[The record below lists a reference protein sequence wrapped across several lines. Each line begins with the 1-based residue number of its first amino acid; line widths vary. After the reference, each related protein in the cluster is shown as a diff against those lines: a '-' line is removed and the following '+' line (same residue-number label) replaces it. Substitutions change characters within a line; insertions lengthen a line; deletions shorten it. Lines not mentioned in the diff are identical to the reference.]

1 MVGIVVVSHSQKIA
15 EGAVE
20 LAKQM
25 APEAKIA
32 AAGGMEDGSIGT
44 DVAKIS
50 DAIEA
55 VDQGDGVVI
64 LVDLGSAVMSSE
76 MAIEMREGGRIKCDQ
91 GNMKAQTCIFPC
103 QKFQNFTLVADVQ
116 LCFAR
121 HAQPHRKGFQI
132 VRRRKNGRKL
142 GQVGK
147 VRAAARHRDATLRL
161 PASIGDAAAHDNR

>member
-25 APEAKIA
+25 AADAHIA

-44 DVAKIS
+44 DVAKIL
-50 DAIEA
+50 AGIEA

-76 MAIEMREGGRIKCDQ
+76 MAIEMREGGSQ
-91 GNMKAQTCIFPC
+91 
-103 QKFQNFTLVADVQ
+103 V
-116 LCFAR
+116 
-121 HAQPHRKGFQI
+121 QI
-132 VRRRKNGRKL
+132 V
-142 GQVGK
+142 
-147 VRAAARHRDATLRL
+147 DAPIVEGTIFSSVE
-161 PASIGDAAAHDNR
+161 ASIGSSFEEVVEVLAGAKAYKKF

>member
-44 DVAKIS
+44 DVAKIAA
-50 DAIEA
+50 AIEA
-55 VDQGDGVVI
+55 VDEGDGVVV

-76 MAIEMREGGRIKCDQ
+76 MAIEMREGGSQVKIIDAPIVE
-91 GNMKAQTCIFPC
+91 GTIFGSVEATIGSSFEEVIEVLAGAKAYK
-103 QKFQNFTLVADVQ
+103 KF
-116 LCFAR
+116 
-121 HAQPHRKGFQI
+121 
-132 VRRRKNGRKL
+132 
-142 GQVGK
+142 
-147 VRAAARHRDATLRL
+147 
-161 PASIGDAAAHDNR
+161 

>member
-25 APEAKIA
+25 AADAHIA

-44 DVAKIS
+44 DVSKIL
-50 DAIEA
+50 AGIEA

-76 MAIEMREGGRIKCDQ
+76 MAIEMREGGSQ
-91 GNMKAQTCIFPC
+91 
-103 QKFQNFTLVADVQ
+103 V
-116 LCFAR
+116 
-121 HAQPHRKGFQI
+121 QI
-132 VRRRKNGRKL
+132 V
-142 GQVGK
+142 
-147 VRAAARHRDATLRL
+147 DAPIVEGTIFSSVE
-161 PASIGDAAAHDNR
+161 ASIGSSFEEVIEVLAGAKAYKKF

>member
-25 APEAKIA
+25 AADAHIA

-44 DVAKIS
+44 DVAKIL
-50 DAIEA
+50 AGIEA

-76 MAIEMREGGRIKCDQ
+76 MAIEMREGGSQVQIIDAPIVE
-91 GNMKAQTCIFPC
+91 GTIFSS
-103 QKFQNFTLVADVQ
+103 VE
-116 LCFAR
+116 
-121 HAQPHRKGFQI
+121 
-132 VRRRKNGRKL
+132 
-142 GQVGK
+142 
-147 VRAAARHRDATLRL
+147 
-161 PASIGDAAAHDNR
+161 ASIGSSFEEVVEVLAGAKAYKKF

>member
-25 APEAKIA
+25 APEAKLA

-44 DVAKIS
+44 DVAKIL
-50 DAIEA
+50 AGIEA

-76 MAIEMREGGRIKCDQ
+76 MAIEMREGGSQVQIIDAPIVE
-91 GNMKAQTCIFPC
+91 GTIFSS
-103 QKFQNFTLVADVQ
+103 VE
-116 LCFAR
+116 
-121 HAQPHRKGFQI
+121 
-132 VRRRKNGRKL
+132 
-142 GQVGK
+142 
-147 VRAAARHRDATLRL
+147 
-161 PASIGDAAAHDNR
+161 ASIGSSFEEVVEVLAGAKAYKKF